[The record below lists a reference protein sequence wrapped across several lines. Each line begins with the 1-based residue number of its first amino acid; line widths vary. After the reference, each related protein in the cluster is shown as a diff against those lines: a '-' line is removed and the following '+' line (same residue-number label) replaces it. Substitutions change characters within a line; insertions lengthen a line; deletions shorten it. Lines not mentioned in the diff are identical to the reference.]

1 MAIKNFK
8 VTDRFERA
16 LSKADKNLF
25 EQASKHIEKL
35 KDNPE
40 IGKPMR
46 YDRKGT
52 REVYIGHFRLSY
64 AYHKASDTLWLLDLY
79 HKDEQ

>member
-1 MAIKNFK
+1 MVFLQTSDK
-8 VTDRFERA
+8 FERA
-16 LSKADKNLF
+16 INKTDNAFHLQVDKLIDKIL
-25 EQASKHIEKL
+25 A
-35 KDNPE
+35 NPE

-64 AYHKASDTLWLLDLY
+64 SYDKLSDTLFLLDLY

>member
-1 MAIKNFK
+1 MAVKNFK
-8 VTDRFERA
+8 VTNRFERA
-16 LSKADKNLF
+16 LGKADKNLF
-25 EQASKHIEKL
+25 EQASKNIEKL

-52 REVYIGHFRLSY
+52 REVYVGHFRLSY
-64 AYHKASDTLWLLDLY
+64 VYDKLSDTLFLLDLY